1 MSRRWSLQARLAWR
15 MGLVLLGSTLLVALV
30 VSKYAWFAL
39 DNLDDVGL
47 QIQAKQIALHA
58 SIKNGAMAISLP
70 PELEQAYRSS
80 GDNYLYA
87 VIDSA
92 GQIVAAS
99 GDKARAAFAG
109 LSVNRPAE
117 SETIFR
123 LLDAGGGE
131 SGYFALQSSEG
142 LPAGYRVIVA
152 QGQVHPDVYIDTLLS
167 EFASHIGW
175 TVPVVLAAALLMATW
190 TIRTSLRPIKELSA
204 RALLIGPETRNL
216 RLPTDD
222 VAEEIRALPL
232 AINAALDRL
241 EQGFEMQRRFTANAA
256 HELRTP
262 LAVLTARVAELEP
275 GPETRR
281 LAEDIARMNRLV
293 SQLLQVS
300 RLEAAPPQFDTVDLN
315 TVAETVVSFLAP
327 LAIRAHKTLALTAA
341 AQPVL
346 VKGSAEALENALRN
360 LVENAIAH
368 TAPGT
373 EVTILVSPEPAIAVS
388 DHGPGVPQHQRG
400 EIFERF
406 WRGRNRPQ
414 NGGAGLGLAIVAET
428 MRGHG
433 GHVSVGEAS
442 GGGAEFVLHFP
453 ANRPPGRDGAA

>member
-15 MGLVLLGSTLLVALV
+15 LGLVLLGSTLLVALI
-30 VSKYAWFAL
+30 VSQYAWFAL

-58 SIKNGAMAISLP
+58 QIRNGTMAVTLP
-70 PELEQAYRSS
+70 QELEQAYRNS
-80 GDNYLYA
+80 GDGYLYA
-87 VIDSA
+87 VIDPA

-99 GDKARAAFAG
+99 SDKVRTAFAD
-109 LSVNRPAE
+109 LSYARPADG
-117 SETIFR
+117 ETVFR

-131 SGYFALQSSEG
+131 SSYYALQSSDG

-167 EFASHIGW
+167 EFAMHIGW
-175 TVPVVLAAALLMATW
+175 TVPVVLAAALLMAAW

-204 RALLIGPETRNL
+204 RALQIGPETRNL

-222 VAEEIRALPL
+222 VAEEIRALPI

-262 LAVLTARVAELEP
+262 LAVLTARIAELEA
-275 GPETRR
+275 GPETQR

-293 SQLLQVS
+293 NQLLQVS
-300 RLEAAPPQFDTVDLN
+300 RLEAALPQFAIIDLN
-315 TVAETVVSFLAP
+315 DVAETVVAFLAP
-327 LAIRAHKTLALTAA
+327 LAIAAHKTLALTAA
-341 AQPVL
+341 SQPVM
-346 VKGSAEALENALRN
+346 VEASVETLENALRN

-373 EVTILVSPEPAIAVS
+373 EVTIIVTPEPAIAVR
-388 DHGPGVPQHQRG
+388 DQGTGVPCNQRA

-406 WRGRNRPQ
+406 WRGRTRLQ

-428 MRGHG
+428 MRSHG
-433 GHVSVGEAS
+433 GSVSVGDAP

-453 ANRPPGRDGAA
+453 AKGST